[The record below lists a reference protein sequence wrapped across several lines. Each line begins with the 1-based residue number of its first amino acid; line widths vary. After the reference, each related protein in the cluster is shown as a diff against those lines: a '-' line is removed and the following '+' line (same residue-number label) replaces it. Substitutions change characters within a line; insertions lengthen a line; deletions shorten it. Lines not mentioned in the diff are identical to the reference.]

1 LGLVGGENH
10 QQGEGFTAF
19 GADMCTQPCQ
29 LGWEAAD
36 IQVSMR
42 TDRLNENPFL
52 RNLFPLI
59 RPSILDISFLQV
71 DQTDGDGSQQH
82 VVDLASAWM
91 ADNADTVDS
100 WIADAEA
107 APAPVVEEAVAV
119 EPVAVPEEV
128 RIVDLLPNAAFAARY
143 AAMGIGAFDEVEE
156 QFGTKI
162 TITEIASPRDSLV
175 AMVEGQYDMSISS
188 LVPFIKLAAAGKDLK
203 VVFAPFIG
211 GGGLVIGAKKWEEE
225 RGTDLSKFDGAQFGY
240 TREGSASQLYFQ
252 LATERSGLVW
262 EDQNKNAF
270 GQTSAAIPLLEA
282 GRVDLI
288 ATDPTTAA
296 RAIELS
302 LGYVVL
308 NYNDLE
314 TSEPLIG
321 KQIGVA
327 YGFNQSFIDE
337 YPEVTAAVV
346 EALVKGLAAI
356 NEVGD
361 DADAVL
367 ALFPEEIQAQLAD
380 GWATSWSLVAPGI
393 LGTDGSMPDDGVTD
407 SVDFSLD
414 AGKLT
419 PEEAAIVDDV
429 VDNSFV
435 EQALAN
441 K

>member
-1 LGLVGGENH
+1 
-10 QQGEGFTAF
+10 
-19 GADMCTQPCQ
+19 
-29 LGWEAAD
+29 
-36 IQVSMR
+36 
-42 TDRLNENPFL
+42 
-52 RNLFPLI
+52 
-59 RPSILDISFLQV
+59 
-71 DQTDGDGSQQH
+71 
-82 VVDLASAWM
+82 M
-91 ADNADTVDS
+91 ADNADSVDS

-393 LGTDGSMPDDGVTD
+393 LGTDGSMPDNGVTD